1 MDYLHFQIQSCSIKR
16 KKRRRRSDKLPPQC
30 VWIRLQVK
38 EENRQEIDALVARQ
52 CSTVNSSVKS
62 DFVTPLPSSSV
73 ITCAEEVM
81 FSPVVSWFD
90 SRIAQK
96 NY

>member
-1 MDYLHFQIQSCSIKR
+1 M
-16 KKRRRRSDKLPPQC
+16 
-30 VWIRLQVK
+30 WIRLPDK

-52 CSTVNSSVKS
+52 YRTVNSSVKS
-62 DFVTPLPSSSV
+62 DIVTPPPSSTV
-73 ITCAEEVM
+73 ITFAEEVM

-96 NY
+96 TVEQISTLKNVRNSIQTVQGDI

>member
-1 MDYLHFQIQSCSIKR
+1 M
-16 KKRRRRSDKLPPQC
+16 
-30 VWIRLQVK
+30 WIRLPDK

-52 CSTVNSSVKS
+52 YRTVNSSVKS
-62 DFVTPLPSSSV
+62 DIVTPLPSSTV

-96 NY
+96 TVEQISTLKNVRNSIQTVQGDS

>member
-1 MDYLHFQIQSCSIKR
+1 M
-16 KKRRRRSDKLPPQC
+16 
-30 VWIRLQVK
+30 WIRLPDK
-38 EENRQEIDALVARQ
+38 EENRQEIDAVVARQ
-52 CSTVNSSVKS
+52 YRTVNSSVKS
-62 DFVTPLPSSSV
+62 DIVTPLPSSTV

-96 NY
+96 TVEQISTLKNVRNSIQTVQGDS